1 MKNIL
6 VTGGAGY
13 IGSHT
18 VVELVANGFEP
29 IILDNFS
36 NASTSVIERM
46 NELCG
51 KDLTVITG
59 DCSDAD
65 LVATIFKT
73 HSIQGVIHFAAHKAV
88 GESVDNPLM
97 YYNNNLNGLITVLKT
112 MEQFGVR
119 QFVFSSSCTVYGV
132 PKNGTQV
139 SEETPLETPNSPYGW
154 TKYMGEQIIKD
165 VAKTGSIDAVLLRY
179 FNPIGAHKSGIIGEL
194 PQGVPKN
201 GTQVSEET
209 PLETPN
215 SPYGWTKYMGEQI
228 IKDVAKTG
236 SIDAVLLRYFNPI
249 GAHKSGIIGELPQG
263 VPNNIVPYITQTAA
277 GIREQLT
284 VFGSDYP
291 TEDGTCIRDYIHVCD
306 LALAHIKALAVVQT
320 NEPAIF
326 NVGTGKGTSV
336 IELIAAFEKATGNK
350 INWQFGPR
358 RAGDVTAIFAR
369 ADKAKNELNW
379 EANFSVE
386 EAVSDAW
393 KWEKFRVAKGLE

>member
-1 MKNIL
+1 MKKIL

-36 NASTSVIERM
+36 NASDSVIERM
-46 NELCG
+46 NQLCE
-51 KDLTVITG
+51 KDLTVIHG
-59 DCSDAD
+59 DCFDAA
-65 LVATIFKT
+65 LLASIFT
-73 HSIQGVIHFAAHKAV
+73 NHEIAGVIHFAAFKAV
-88 GESVDNPLM
+88 GESVENPLM
-97 YYNNNLNGLITVLKT
+97 YYNNNLTGLITVLNT
-112 MEQFGVR
+112 MERFGVR

-139 SEETPLETPNSPYGW
+139 SEETPLEAPNSPYGW

-165 VAKTGSIDAVLLRY
+165 VAKTGKV
-179 FNPIGAHKSGIIGEL
+179 
-194 PQGVPKN
+194 
-201 GTQVSEET
+201 
-209 PLETPN
+209 
-215 SPYGWTKYMGEQI
+215 
-228 IKDVAKTG
+228 
-236 SIDAVLLRYFNPI
+236 DAVLLRYFNPI

-291 TEDGTCIRDYIHVCD
+291 TPDGTCIRDYIHVCD
-306 LALAHIKALAVVQT
+306 LARAHICALDIVQT

-326 NVGTGKGTSV
+326 NIGTGTGTSV
-336 IELIAAFEKATGNK
+336 IELIAAFEKATEKN
-350 INWQFGPR
+350 INWTFGPR
-358 RAGDVTAIFAR
+358 RAGDVTEIYALAN
-369 ADKAKNELNW
+369 KAATILKWKAEHT
-379 EANFSVE
+379 VE

-393 KWEKFRVAKGLE
+393 KWEKFRIAAGIE

>member
-194 PQGVPKN
+194 PQGVP
-201 GTQVSEET
+201 
-209 PLETPN
+209 
-215 SPYGWTKYMGEQI
+215 
-228 IKDVAKTG
+228 
-236 SIDAVLLRYFNPI
+236 
-249 GAHKSGIIGELPQG
+249 
-263 VPNNIVPYITQTAA
+263 NNIVPYITQTAA

-358 RAGDVTAIFAR
+358 RTGDVTAIFAR
-369 ADKAKNELNW
+369 ADKAKTELNW